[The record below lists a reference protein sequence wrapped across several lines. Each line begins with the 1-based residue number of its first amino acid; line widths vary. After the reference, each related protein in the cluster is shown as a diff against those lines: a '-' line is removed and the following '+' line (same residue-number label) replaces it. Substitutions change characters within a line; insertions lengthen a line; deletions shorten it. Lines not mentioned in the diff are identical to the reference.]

1 MYNVHVN
8 LNPFHPRNSAE
19 NAGAERAFFWSLAAL
34 LGSIHFLEE
43 GGGEVG
49 WRNHFEHECKSLWPS
64 LYIFG

>member
-43 GGGEVG
+43 GEGGGGLE
-49 WRNHFEHECKSLWPS
+49 ESL
-64 LYIFG
+64 